1 VLAEVRKIA
10 LKVSFKVMFVPMMCV
25 DVHVAG
31 ILIQTYTLLYCNYMV
46 KQGLDIKRQQSVQVD
61 SNNNVKQENCNNST
75 ATKHNTTKDKKIEN
89 NIQSI
94 KHNAPDNNDEH
105 DDNKLA
111 FTVSKDSDTY
121 QNIFATIQWYRDSF
135 LIGSDYADKRSV
147 ERSREKEVI
156 EKEKN
161 THQLFSIGK
170 QNKNE
175 EKNII
180 PNSDPDTAYAHTLL
194 LSAGENYLKSI
205 AAVDLLRP
213 YATWIAS
220 SSGPMY
226 NTAVRSMASTIP
238 LAQSSCDW
246 AMKENV
252 IWVLKDEEWRE
263 FAKSITTTY
272 VDKSFTDTSKSNR

>member
-1 VLAEVRKIA
+1 MRI
-10 LKVSFKVMFVPMMCV
+10 
-25 DVHVAG
+25 
-31 ILIQTYTLLYCNYMV
+31 
-46 KQGLDIKRQQSVQVD
+46 
-61 SNNNVKQENCNNST
+61 
-75 ATKHNTTKDKKIEN
+75 
-89 NIQSI
+89 
-94 KHNAPDNNDEH
+94 
-105 DDNKLA
+105 
-111 FTVSKDSDTY
+111 
-121 QNIFATIQWYRDSF
+121 
-135 LIGSDYADKRSV
+135 
-147 ERSREKEVI
+147 REKECI
-156 EKEKN
+156 QKEKN
-161 THQLFSIGK
+161 KHQLFSIGK

-194 LSAGENYLKSI
+194 LSAGENYLRSI

-226 NTAVRSMASTIP
+226 NTAVSSMSSTIP

-272 VDKSFTDTSKSNR
+272 VDKSFPDASKSNR

>member
-1 VLAEVRKIA
+1 MLQVR
-10 LKVSFKVMFVPMMCV
+10 
-25 DVHVAG
+25 
-31 ILIQTYTLLYCNYMV
+31 YTNTHTLCTVITWLN
-46 KQGLDIKRQQSVQVD
+46 QGLDIKRPSVE
-61 SNNNVKQENCNNST
+61 SSSNNVKQENDSCNNNT
-75 ATKHNTTKDKKIEN
+75 ATKHYTTIDKTEN
-89 NIQSI
+89 NIIQS
-94 KHNAPDNNDEH
+94 KTHNTENDEH

-111 FTVSKDSDTY
+111 FTVTKDSDTY
-121 QNIFATIQWYRDSF
+121 QNIFATVQWYRDSF
-135 LIGSDYADKRSV
+135 LIGSDYADKRSL
-147 ERSREKEVI
+147 ERSREKERI

-161 THQLFSIGK
+161 NHQLFSIGNY
-170 QNKNE
+170 NKNE

-194 LSAGENYLKSI
+194 LSAGENYMRSI
-205 AAVDLLRP
+205 NAVDLLRP

-272 VDKSFTDTSKSNR
+272 VDKSFPDASKANR

>member
-1 VLAEVRKIA
+1 
-10 LKVSFKVMFVPMMCV
+10 
-25 DVHVAG
+25 
-31 ILIQTYTLLYCNYMV
+31 MV
-46 KQGLDIKRQQSVQVD
+46 KQGLDIKRQQSDQVD
-61 SNNNVKQENCNNST
+61 

-89 NIQSI
+89 NNIQSI
-94 KHNAPDNNDEH
+94 KHNTPENNDEH

-111 FTVSKDSDTY
+111 FTFSKDSDTY
-121 QNIFATIQWYRDSF
+121 QNIFSTVQWYRDSF
-135 LIGSDYADKRSV
+135 LIGSDYADKRSI
-147 ERSREKEVI
+147 ERSNEKEST
-156 EKEKN
+156 EEKN
-161 THQLFSIGK
+161 NHQLFSIGK
-170 QNKNE
+170 HYKNE
-175 EKNII
+175 EKKNII

-194 LSAGENYLKSI
+194 LSAGENYLNSI

-272 VDKSFTDTSKSNR
+272 VDKSFPDASKTNR

>member
-1 VLAEVRKIA
+1 MIINWPLLLVKA
-10 LKVSFKVMFVPMMCV
+10 L
-25 DVHVAG
+25 
-31 ILIQTYTLLYCNYMV
+31 
-46 KQGLDIKRQQSVQVD
+46 
-61 SNNNVKQENCNNST
+61 
-75 ATKHNTTKDKKIEN
+75 
-89 NIQSI
+89 
-94 KHNAPDNNDEH
+94 
-105 DDNKLA
+105 
-111 FTVSKDSDTY
+111 
-121 QNIFATIQWYRDSF
+121 IFATVQWYRDSF

-147 ERSREKEVI
+147 ERSREKERI

-161 THQLFSIGK
+161 NHQLFSIGNY
-170 QNKNE
+170 NKNE

-194 LSAGENYLKSI
+194 LSAGENYLRSI

-220 SSGPMY
+220 STGPMY
-226 NTAVRSMASTIP
+226 NTAVSSMASTIP

-272 VDKSFTDTSKSNR
+272 VDKSFPDASKSNR